1 MTATGSAGPVGRA
14 GRLELL
20 LDVAA
25 DRDRDDDRDSG
36 RADGPDDS
44 SEVEIDLVARRT
56 RDEEFSAF
64 MREAR
69 DPLHRMAYLLSGDR
83 HRAEELT
90 QHALERTYRAWSRA
104 RERDPLAYARR
115 VLANLRV
122 DTWRRTRREVLAG
135 PDELTQAEGVRRP
148 GRPAAG
154 EQTGSVDDRDAVV
167 RALLTLPVKQRRVV
181 VLRHL
186 LDLSESEVAAEL
198 GIPVGTVKS
207 TASRGLARLRELL
220 GTPDGAAPCATTP
233 TTPTTQTAPTP
244 QTSPTA
250 RTSGRTHR

>member
-1 MTATGSAGPVGRA
+1 VTATG
-14 GRLELL
+14 
-20 LDVAA
+20 A
-25 DRDRDDDRDSG
+25 DDASV
-36 RADGPDDS
+36 
-44 SEVEIDLVARRT
+44 VEIDLVARRT

-64 MREAR
+64 MRDAR
-69 DPLHRMAYLLSGDR
+69 DPLHRMAYLLCGDR

-135 PDELTQAEGVRRP
+135 PDELTRAEGVRRP
-148 GRPAAG
+148 GRPGTG
-154 EQTGSVDDRDAVV
+154 EPTGSVDDRDAVV

-198 GIPVGTVKS
+198 GMPVGTVKS

-220 GTPDGAAPCATTP
+220 GAPDSGAPGP
-233 TTPTTQTAPTP
+233 TVPATQTAPTTLTT

-250 RTSGRTHR
+250 RNSGRTPR

>member
-1 MTATGSAGPVGRA
+1 MTATGAAGPVGGT
-14 GRLELL
+14 GRLQLL
-20 LDVAA
+20 LDVA
-25 DRDRDDDRDSG
+25 DDDDRDDDRDDH
-36 RADGPDDS
+36 RDGELDGAPAV
-44 SEVEIDLVARRT
+44 EVDLVARRT

-64 MREAR
+64 MRDAR
-69 DPLHRMAYLLSGDR
+69 YPLHRMAYLLCGDR

-135 PDELTQAEGVRRP
+135 PDELARAEGVGRP
-148 GRPAAG
+148 GRPATG
-154 EQTGSVDDRDAVV
+154 EPTGSVDDRDAVV

-181 VLRHL
+181 VMRHL

-198 GIPVGTVKS
+198 GMPVGTVKS
-207 TASRGLARLRELL
+207 TASRGLARLRALL
-220 GTPDGAAPCATTP
+220 GAPDGTAPAPTTTTLTSP
-233 TTPTTQTAPTP
+233 TTPT
-244 QTSPTA
+244 
-250 RTSGRTHR
+250 SGRTPR

>member
-1 MTATGSAGPVGRA
+1 MTATGRVGRI
-14 GRLELL
+14 ELL

-25 DRDRDDDRDSG
+25 DDVRDRDRDGDRHGDRHG
-36 RADGPDDS
+36 EPDDAS
-44 SEVEIDLVARRT
+44 AVEIDLVARRT

-69 DPLHRMAYLLSGDR
+69 DPLHRMAYLLCGDR

-135 PDELTQAEGVRRP
+135 PDELTRAEGVRRP
-148 GRPAAG
+148 GRPGAG
-154 EQTGSVDDRDAVV
+154 EPTGSVDDRDAVV

-198 GIPVGTVKS
+198 GMPVGTVKS

-220 GTPDGAAPCATTP
+220 GAPDGAAPGPASPTSP
-233 TTPTTQTAPTP
+233 TTL
-244 QTSPTA
+244 TA
-250 RTSGRTHR
+250 RTSGRTPR